1 MTLANSCNKLSKN
14 VKCFSLDLMKFYK
27 MELHVYM
34 KDLNHIDEKINF
46 CFIAGV
52 AVEYLEKKDV
62 NHG

>member
-14 VKCFSLDLMKFYK
+14 VKCFSLDEEI
-27 MELHVYM
+27 ELHVCM
-34 KDLNHIDEKINF
+34 KDLGYIHEKINF